1 MQIKGDGFMDTNT
14 NPNKSEKRKFRGI
27 SYNAPVVLT
36 FALVSLIALI
46 LNMLT
51 NGMTNRLF
59 FSVYRSNFSLAYVIR
74 LVGHCLGHANWSHY
88 AGNMTL
94 FLLLGP
100 ILEDKYGSGKLL
112 LMIVITAVIS
122 GLLNILLFPQIALLG
137 ASGIVFMF
145 IVLTSASCMV
155 DDRIPLTMILIIVIY
170 LGAEV
175 MNALTKQDS
184 ISQFT
189 HIIGGVCGAV
199 FGLANTENVGTNC
212 ICDFAQQI
220 KAALT

>member
-1 MQIKGDGFMDTNT
+1 MDANT

-199 FGLANTENVGTNC
+199 FGLANSGKRGN
-212 ICDFAQQI
+212 
-220 KAALT
+220 

>member
-51 NGMTNRLF
+51 KGMTNRLF

-199 FGLANTENVGTNC
+199 F
-212 ICDFAQQI
+212 
-220 KAALT
+220 

>member
-1 MQIKGDGFMDTNT
+1 MDTNT

-122 GLLNILLFPQIALLG
+122 GLLNILLFPQIDLLG

-199 FGLANTENVGTNC
+199 FGLANSGKRGN
-212 ICDFAQQI
+212 
-220 KAALT
+220 

>member
-189 HIIGGVCGAV
+189 HIIGGVCGAA
-199 FGLANTENVGTNC
+199 FGLANSGKRGN
-212 ICDFAQQI
+212 
-220 KAALT
+220 

>member
-1 MQIKGDGFMDTNT
+1 MDTNT
-14 NPNKSEKRKFRGI
+14 NPNKSEKREFRGI

-199 FGLANTENVGTNC
+199 FGLANSGKRGN
-212 ICDFAQQI
+212 
-220 KAALT
+220 

>member
-155 DDRIPLTMILIIVIY
+155 DDRIPLTMILIIMIY

-199 FGLANTENVGTNC
+199 FGLANSGKRGN
-212 ICDFAQQI
+212 
-220 KAALT
+220 

>member
-27 SYNAPVVLT
+27 SYNTPVVLT

-199 FGLANTENVGTNC
+199 FGLANSGKRGN
-212 ICDFAQQI
+212 
-220 KAALT
+220 

>member
-1 MQIKGDGFMDTNT
+1 MDTNT

-184 ISQFT
+184 ISQFM

-199 FGLANTENVGTNC
+199 FGLANSGKRGN
-212 ICDFAQQI
+212 
-220 KAALT
+220 

>member
-51 NGMTNRLF
+51 KGMTNRLF

-199 FGLANTENVGTNC
+199 FGLANSGKRGN
-212 ICDFAQQI
+212 
-220 KAALT
+220 

>member
-1 MQIKGDGFMDTNT
+1 
-14 NPNKSEKRKFRGI
+14 
-27 SYNAPVVLT
+27 
-36 FALVSLIALI
+36 
-46 LNMLT
+46 
-51 NGMTNRLF
+51 
-59 FSVYRSNFSLAYVIR
+59 
-74 LVGHCLGHANWSHY
+74 
-88 AGNMTL
+88 
-94 FLLLGP
+94 
-100 ILEDKYGSGKLL
+100 
-112 LMIVITAVIS
+112 MIVITAVIS

-199 FGLANTENVGTNC
+199 FGLANSGKRGN
-212 ICDFAQQI
+212 
-220 KAALT
+220 

>member
-1 MQIKGDGFMDTNT
+1 MQIKGYGFMDANT

-199 FGLANTENVGTNC
+199 FGLANSGKRGN
-212 ICDFAQQI
+212 
-220 KAALT
+220 

>member
-184 ISQFT
+184 ISQFM

-199 FGLANTENVGTNC
+199 FGLANSGKRGN
-212 ICDFAQQI
+212 
-220 KAALT
+220 

>member
-1 MQIKGDGFMDTNT
+1 MDTNT

-36 FALVSLIALI
+36 FALVSLIVLI

-199 FGLANTENVGTNC
+199 FGLANSGKRGN
-212 ICDFAQQI
+212 
-220 KAALT
+220 

>member
-1 MQIKGDGFMDTNT
+1 MDTNT

-155 DDRIPLTMILIIVIY
+155 DDRIPLTMILIVVIY

-199 FGLANTENVGTNC
+199 FGLANSGKRGN
-212 ICDFAQQI
+212 
-220 KAALT
+220 

>member
-189 HIIGGVCGAV
+189 HILGGVCGAV
-199 FGLANTENVGTNC
+199 FGLANSGKRGN
-212 ICDFAQQI
+212 
-220 KAALT
+220 

>member
-1 MQIKGDGFMDTNT
+1 MDTNT

-199 FGLANTENVGTNC
+199 FGLANSEKRGN
-212 ICDFAQQI
+212 
-220 KAALT
+220 

>member
-1 MQIKGDGFMDTNT
+1 MDTNT
-14 NPNKSEKRKFRGI
+14 NPSKSEKRKFRGI

-199 FGLANTENVGTNC
+199 FGLANSGKRGN
-212 ICDFAQQI
+212 
-220 KAALT
+220 

>member
-1 MQIKGDGFMDTNT
+1 MMQIKGDGFMDTNT

-199 FGLANTENVGTNC
+199 FGLANSGKRGN
-212 ICDFAQQI
+212 
-220 KAALT
+220 

>member
-199 FGLANTENVGTNC
+199 FGLANSGKRGN
-212 ICDFAQQI
+212 
-220 KAALT
+220 

>member
-1 MQIKGDGFMDTNT
+1 MDMNQMV
-14 NPNKSEKRKFRGI
+14 PEKKEHKKFRGI

-36 FALVSLIALI
+36 FALISLVALI

-51 NGMTNRLF
+51 NGRTNMMF
-59 FSVYRSNFSLAYVIR
+59 FSVYRSNFSFAYLIR

-122 GLLNILLFPQIALLG
+122 GLLNILLFPHVALLG

-170 LGAEV
+170 LGAEII
-175 MNALTKQDS
+175 NAVTKQDN

-189 HIIGGVCGAV
+189 HVIGGICGAV
-199 FGLANTENVGTNC
+199 FGIANGR
-212 ICDFAQQI
+212 
-220 KAALT
+220 KK

>member
-1 MQIKGDGFMDTNT
+1 MDANT

-189 HIIGGVCGAV
+189 HIIGVSAERCSDLQTA
-199 FGLANTENVGTNC
+199 ENVGTNC

>member
-1 MQIKGDGFMDTNT
+1 MDTNI
-14 NPNKSEKRKFRGI
+14 NPSKSEKRKFRGI

-199 FGLANTENVGTNC
+199 FGLANSGKRGN
-212 ICDFAQQI
+212 
-220 KAALT
+220 

>member
-1 MQIKGDGFMDTNT
+1 MQIKGDGFMDANT

-27 SYNAPVVLT
+27 SYNAPVVLA

-199 FGLANTENVGTNC
+199 FGLANSGKRGN
-212 ICDFAQQI
+212 
-220 KAALT
+220 

>member
-1 MQIKGDGFMDTNT
+1 MDINVKTDKT
-14 NPNKSEKRKFRGI
+14 EKNKSEKRKFRGI

-51 NGMTNRLF
+51 NGMTNRMF

-175 MNALTKQDS
+175 MNAITKQDN

-199 FGLANTENVGTNC
+199 FGLANGGKRKN
-212 ICDFAQQI
+212 
-220 KAALT
+220 

>member
-1 MQIKGDGFMDTNT
+1 MDTNT

-51 NGMTNRLF
+51 NGMTTRLF
-59 FSVYRSNFSLAYVIR
+59 FSVYRSNFRLAYVIR

-199 FGLANTENVGTNC
+199 FGLADSGKRGN
-212 ICDFAQQI
+212 
-220 KAALT
+220 

>member
-36 FALVSLIALI
+36 FALVSFIALI

-199 FGLANTENVGTNC
+199 FGLANSGKRGN
-212 ICDFAQQI
+212 
-220 KAALT
+220 

>member
-1 MQIKGDGFMDTNT
+1 MQIKGNGFMDTNT

-199 FGLANTENVGTNC
+199 FGLANSGKRGN
-212 ICDFAQQI
+212 
-220 KAALT
+220 

>member
-199 FGLANTENVGTNC
+199 FGLANSGKRA
-212 ICDFAQQI
+212 IFFAMER
-220 KAALT
+220 ASRMT

>member
-1 MQIKGDGFMDTNT
+1 MDTNT
-14 NPNKSEKRKFRGI
+14 NPSKSEKRKFWGI

-199 FGLANTENVGTNC
+199 FGLANSGKRGN
-212 ICDFAQQI
+212 
-220 KAALT
+220 

>member
-1 MQIKGDGFMDTNT
+1 MDTNT

-36 FALVSLIALI
+36 FAPILLIALI
-46 LNMLT
+46 YNMLT
-51 NGMTNRLF
+51 NGMTNRLY

-199 FGLANTENVGTNC
+199 FGLANSGKRGN
-212 ICDFAQQI
+212 
-220 KAALT
+220 

>member
-1 MQIKGDGFMDTNT
+1 MDTNT

-36 FALVSLIALI
+36 FALVSFIALI

-199 FGLANTENVGTNC
+199 FGLANSGKRGN
-212 ICDFAQQI
+212 
-220 KAALT
+220 

>member
-74 LVGHCLGHANWSHY
+74 LVGHCLGHANWSYY

-199 FGLANTENVGTNC
+199 FGLANSGKRGN
-212 ICDFAQQI
+212 
-220 KAALT
+220 

>member
-1 MQIKGDGFMDTNT
+1 MDTNT

-100 ILEDKYGSGKLL
+100 ILEDKYGSEKLL

-199 FGLANTENVGTNC
+199 FGLANSGKRGN
-212 ICDFAQQI
+212 
-220 KAALT
+220 

>member
-1 MQIKGDGFMDTNT
+1 MQIKGGGGFMDTNT
-14 NPNKSEKRKFRGI
+14 NPSKSEKRKFRGI

-199 FGLANTENVGTNC
+199 FGLANSGKRGN
-212 ICDFAQQI
+212 
-220 KAALT
+220 

>member
-122 GLLNILLFPQIALLG
+122 GLLNILLFPQIALHG

-199 FGLANTENVGTNC
+199 FGLANSGKRGN
-212 ICDFAQQI
+212 
-220 KAALT
+220 

>member
-1 MQIKGDGFMDTNT
+1 MQIKGDGFMDANT

-199 FGLANTENVGTNC
+199 FGLANSGKRGN
-212 ICDFAQQI
+212 
-220 KAALT
+220 